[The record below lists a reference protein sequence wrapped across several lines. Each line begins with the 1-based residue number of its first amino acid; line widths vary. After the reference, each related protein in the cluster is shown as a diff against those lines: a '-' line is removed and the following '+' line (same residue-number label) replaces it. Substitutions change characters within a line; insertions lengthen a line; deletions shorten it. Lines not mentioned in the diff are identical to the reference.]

1 MKSERQWLVVKL
13 RGKFWVKVFQH
24 LMELLTQNYEFRVL
38 ETRNESYPKD
48 SIIFGQLGWQTHSI
62 FNPANNKDSI
72 QTYVLPSFGKLSPS
86 LGLGALG
93 MPG

>member
-1 MKSERQWLVVKL
+1 
-13 RGKFWVKVFQH
+13 
-24 LMELLTQNYEFRVL
+24 MEKHFRVV
-38 ETRNESYPKD
+38 ESKNDSYPKD
-48 SIIFGQLGWQTHSI
+48 SIIFGQLGWQMHSV

-72 QTYVLPSFGKLSPS
+72 QTYVLPSFGKLPLS